1 MTAWTLFCGRPFSV
15 CQTCRL
21 NCESSRCGSSATART
36 PQSASSGTSNA
47 TKCKPHLKGE
57 AFGRIGQ
64 DRTGRQRRSQT
75 ASDYNGT
82 QARAEACDR
91 RRPKPSTGGA
101 HASCFEVSRA
111 AFMMSDA
118 RRLPFGSFARVGSR
132 RSHMR
137 TATVI
142 RAFVASA
149 LLLSAG
155 AGRATM
161 LRARWRAATQEE
173 LRRVIPA
180 RAPVV
185 KENIETEFR
194 TASGVTDGRG
204 RFIAGVVMITAGYSA
219 EGKYSHFFITQAA
232 LKIGDLVLE
241 PGEYVFG
248 YRRLDNDTIRIT
260 FYRAATG
267 EAVGDADAHVNR
279 KSAMV
284 RSLLINPPA
293 GGKATIQIGRYLLDY
308 RVSD

>member
-1 MTAWTLFCGRPFSV
+1 MTFVKTFSFLLLIFLMTGV
-15 CQTCRL
+15 A
-21 NCESSRCGSSATART
+21 ATA
-36 PQSASSGTSNA
+36 Q
-47 TKCKPHLKGE
+47 
-57 AFGRIGQ
+57 
-64 DRTGRQRRSQT
+64 
-75 ASDYNGT
+75 
-82 QARAEACDR
+82 
-91 RRPKPSTGGA
+91 
-101 HASCFEVSRA
+101 
-111 AFMMSDA
+111 
-118 RRLPFGSFARVGSR
+118 
-132 RSHMR
+132 
-137 TATVI
+137 
-142 RAFVASA
+142 
-149 LLLSAG
+149 
-155 AGRATM
+155 
-161 LRARWRAATQEE
+161 RARWRAANETE
-173 LRRVIPA
+173 LKQVIPA
-180 RAPVV
+180 RAPVM

-194 TASGVTDGRG
+194 TASGVTDGHG
-204 RFIAGVVMITAGYSA
+204 QFIAGVVMITAGYSA